1 MAGRLS
7 IRFIIEGDNVFDGT
21 NFPDW
26 DMNVRIVLRHKRLSY
41 VLDSLILNEPLR
53 DDIVA

>member
-1 MAGRLS
+1 MAGHVS
-7 IRFIIEGDNVFDGT
+7 IRFIIEGDNVYDGT

-26 DMNVRIVLRHKRLSY
+26 DMNVRIVLCHERLLY
-41 VLDSLILNEPLR
+41 VLDSPIPNEPSQ